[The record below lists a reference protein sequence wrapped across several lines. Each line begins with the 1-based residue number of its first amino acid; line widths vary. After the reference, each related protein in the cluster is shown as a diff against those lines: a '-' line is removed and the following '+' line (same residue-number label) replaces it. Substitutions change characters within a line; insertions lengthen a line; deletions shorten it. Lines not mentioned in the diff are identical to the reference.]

1 MATGA
6 ISVAPMV
13 EFPDLDVVEPVVDH
27 VRTRLPRAPP
37 APAPDGR
44 AELRFMPGTEVPVI
58 RQPFEPGD
66 LLPFWAAMA
75 APVTSCLFDVDV
87 DPGELENQAGGRQE
101 AELADALAVE
111 LRRIEAPSDVLE
123 RIGLA

>member
-1 MATGA
+1 
-6 ISVAPMV
+6 
-13 EFPDLDVVEPVVDH
+13 
-27 VRTRLPRAPP
+27 
-37 APAPDGR
+37 
-44 AELRFMPGTEVPVI
+44 
-58 RQPFEPGD
+58 
-66 LLPFWAAMA
+66 MA